1 MIDYKK
7 AEQAKKMLQES
18 GAVCI
23 LAYEND
29 DGTFSGAIVGNY
41 STVKNLIT
49 GIIWEIMKD
58 VRNDSDD
65 DEAISELLDI
75 THSLLKRFRFE
86 YE

>member
-1 MIDYKK
+1 MIDHEKLK
-7 AEQAKKMLQES
+7 QAVKLLEES

-29 DGTFSGAIVGNY
+29 DGTFSGSIAGNY
-41 STVKNLIT
+41 STVKSLIT